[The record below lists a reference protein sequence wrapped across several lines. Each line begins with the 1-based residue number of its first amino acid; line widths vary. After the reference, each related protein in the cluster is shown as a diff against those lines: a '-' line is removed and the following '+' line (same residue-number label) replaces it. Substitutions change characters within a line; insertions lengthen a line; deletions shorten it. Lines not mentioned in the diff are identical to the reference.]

1 MLARGRG
8 QCRFTW
14 ERWGRTSK
22 LAYEQEVITW
32 ILARENVNPFDH
44 TQRLTCENFWSHEN
58 RGSHSRSCALLV
70 FLWPSIQLSRN
81 WGSRPHYGPSSGRY
95 SEVCVSS
102 RCQRP
107 GQPRGPGPRYR
118 VHRRHQLLPTAPVE
132 PRHSA
137 NRSRAHSWPKNFGAR
152 EVFRASGTRR
162 PVRPQ
167 PVGIQ
172 LRTLHGEA
180 WERRSSQRH

>member
-1 MLARGRG
+1 MDADNVGSHEKVGLEP
-8 QCRFTW
+8 QNW
-14 ERWGRTSK
+14 LTSK
-22 LAYEQEVITW
+22 KLWHEYWLEQMSIPSIKRSVWHVKISGCMET
-32 ILARENVNPFDH
+32 FY
-44 TQRLTCENFWSHEN
+44 

-70 FLWPSIQLSRN
+70 FLRPSLQLSRN

-95 SEVCVSS
+95 SEVCVPS
-102 RCQRP
+102 RCHRP

-162 PVRPQ
+162 PVQPQ

-180 WERRSSQRH
+180 WERRSSHRH